1 MTATLVD
8 RNTQFRD
15 GELTP
20 VPVAAGESIPAGV
33 IVCINSGGYAVNGK
47 EAPDLRYAGC
57 SDGAVDNS
65 AGADGDLFILVRMN
79 KAFLWDH
86 DGTVTQEYLGQR
98 VYILDNQTVTAS
110 DGGAPAVLMAQN
122 AVVDGNGVTDG
133 GDATTDTTANEEGS
147 GSKKAKKAAQDAVTP
162 PSEDAV
168 ATRSKAG
175 TVILIDAD
183 GVWVY

>member
-8 RNTQFRD
+8 RNTPYRD

-33 IVCINSGGYAVNGK
+33 IVCINSDGYAVNGK

-57 SDGAVDNS
+57 SDEAVDNRD
-65 AGADGDLFILVRMN
+65 GADGDLFILVRMK

-110 DGGAPAVLMAQN
+110 GGGASAVMMAQESV
-122 AVVDGNGVTDG
+122 ADGDGVTG
-133 GDATTDTTANEEGS
+133 GDSTTGDAAAEDGAA
-147 GSKKAKKAAQDAVTP
+147 GSKKAKKAALDAVTP
-162 PSEDAV
+162 PAEDDV

>member
-8 RNTQFRD
+8 RNTQYRD

-20 VPVAAGESIPAGV
+20 VPVAAGENIPAGV
-33 IVCINSGGYAVNGK
+33 IVCINSDGYAVNGK
-47 EAPDLRYAGC
+47 EAADLRYAGC
-57 SDGAVDNS
+57 SDEAVDNR

-79 KAFLWDH
+79 KAFLWDN
-86 DGTVTQEYLGQR
+86 DGTVTQECLGQR

-110 DGGAPAVLMAQN
+110 GGGASAVMMAQESV
-122 AVVDGNGVTDG
+122 ADGDG
-133 GDATTDTTANEEGS
+133 AA
-147 GSKKAKKAAQDAVTP
+147 GSKKAKKAALDAVTP
-162 PSEDAV
+162 PAEDDV
-168 ATRSKAG
+168 ATRSRAG

>member
-8 RNTQFRD
+8 RNTPYRD

-33 IVCINSGGYAVNGK
+33 IVCINSDGYAVNGK
-47 EAPDLRYAGC
+47 EAADLRYAGC
-57 SDGAVDNS
+57 SDEAVDNRD
-65 AGADGDLFILVRMN
+65 GADGDLFILVRMR
-79 KAFLWDH
+79 KAFLWGN

-110 DGGAPAVLMAQN
+110 GSAAPAAMMAQN
-122 AVVDGNGVTDG
+122 AVVDGKSTADG
-133 GDATTDTTANEEGS
+133 GAEVTDTTANEGGT
-147 GSKKAKKAAQDAVTP
+147 GSKKAKKAALDAVTP
-162 PSEDAV
+162 PSEDDA